1 MTLSADNR
9 KPENHTPHNYWSDT
23 NGFPAPTRLFG
34 KYIGFGEPTPHPKI
48 DAKKLEGMV
57 HRFLTPIY
65 NC

>member
-23 NGFPAPTRLFG
+23 NGYPAPTGLFG

-48 DAKKLEGMV
+48 DAKKTRRYGSQIPNADL
-57 HRFLTPIY
+57 
-65 NC
+65 